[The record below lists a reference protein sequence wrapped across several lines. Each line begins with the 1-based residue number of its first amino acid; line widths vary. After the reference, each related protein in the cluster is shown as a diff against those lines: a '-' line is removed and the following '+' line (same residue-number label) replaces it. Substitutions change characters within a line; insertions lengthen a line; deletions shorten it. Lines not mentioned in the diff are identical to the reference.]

1 LLPQEQPQLQHRV
14 VLVDLAVV
22 AVAVQMQQEQLLVAQ
37 VAQESFTFSTRS
49 KL

>member
-1 LLPQEQPQLQHRV
+1 VGLHQLLA

-22 AVAVQMQQEQLLVAQ
+22 VVAVAQQAAQ